1 MSKLCNEWA
10 ELYQKNVPK
19 LFQTA
24 NCEIYFTAKTSCEE
38 SKKRFS
44 VNVGHEQNSICRMEI
59 DGGIIRTWRKTGEE
73 PTSAFCFDANDS
85 KVKKCDYVFSRS
97 VKVKEEE
104 IEELFFIELK
114 SKGDT
119 DSSLR
124 QIFCALLFFKTFK
137 LIPENCKLH
146 AIVVGSENNKYKA
159 PKVTNHVISQLKR
172 EGCKDIFTSRT
183 EK

>member
-1 MSKLCNEWA
+1 
-10 ELYQKNVPK
+10 
-19 LFQTA
+19 
-24 NCEIYFTAKTSCEE
+24 
-38 SKKRFS
+38 
-44 VNVGHEQNSICRMEI
+44 MEI

-73 PTSAFCFDANDS
+73 PTTSFCFDANDG

-97 VKVKEEE
+97 VKEAK

-159 PKVTNHVISQLKR
+159 PKVTSNCHQPAKTRRLQGYFSQTQWKNR
-172 EGCKDIFTSRT
+172 
-183 EK
+183 